1 MKLNLPFYAIAAFFL
16 LNNQVVHS
24 ESLIQI
30 YDLAKQNDLQY
41 QSDIARF
48 NANKEIKAISRSG
61 LLPQISGGASY
72 GTAETDTTTTPTS
85 TTSSFTDGTATT
97 DSLTYSV
104 SLEQALIN
112 FSALN
117 TYRSGKI
124 QAAAAQVQLAAD
136 GQALIIRS
144 TTAYFNV
151 LNATALLKTSQATEK
166 ALETQLE
173 QTRQRYEVGLI
184 SINDVLEAQA
194 GFDSAFANR
203 LTAEADLSIQFEALT
218 VLTGR
223 SHNSIATLK
232 PDFTASS
239 PAPNNIQVWI
249 DAAQKDNL
257 LLQVRKLDADAA
269 VFDAKVQ
276 KSNRYPELTGSL
288 NYNYNDDDRSDGGN
302 SRETESD
309 RTSASLNLRIPIY
322 SGGSLTAR
330 QRQAAQNQLLAREQF
345 LLTQRN
351 TIQTT
356 RALFLQ
362 VNNDIAQINARKQA
376 VVSNEGALEA
386 TQAGYDAGTRD
397 IVDVV
402 NAQRNLFQAQ
412 RDYITT
418 VYDYVINTLTL
429 KQAAGTLSELHVKEL
444 DKQLEEKT

>member
-1 MKLNLPFYAIAAFFL
+1 MKINLPIYAITSFCL
-16 LNNQVVHS
+16 LYNHVVQS
-24 ESLIQI
+24 ESLIEI
-30 YDLAKQNDLQY
+30 YELAKTNDLQY

-72 GTAETDTTTTPTS
+72 GWDETDTTTKIS
-85 TTSSFTDGTATT
+85 ANNSSLLNNDGTAQT
-97 DSLTYSV
+97 DSLGYSV
-104 SLEQALIN
+104 SLDQALIN

-124 QAAAAQVQLAAD
+124 QAAAAEVQLAAD

-151 LNATALLKTSQATEK
+151 LNASALLKTSQATEK

-194 GFDSAFANR
+194 GYDSAFANR

-232 PDFTASS
+232 PNFTASS

-257 LLQVRKLDADAA
+257 LLQVRKLGADSA
-269 VFDAKVQ
+269 VFDAKVE
-276 KSNRYPELTGSL
+276 KANRYPELTGSV
-288 NYNYNDDDRSDGGN
+288 NYDYSDDDRSGGN
-302 SRETESD
+302 QTESD
-309 RTSASLNLRIPIY
+309 RIGAILNLRIPIY
-322 SGGSLTAR
+322 SGGGLSAR

-362 VNNDIAQINARKQA
+362 VNNDIAQINARQQA
-376 VVSNEGALEA
+376 VLSNEGALEA

-429 KQAAGTLSELHVKEL
+429 KQAAGTLSEVHVKEL